1 MIQTATV
8 FIPAYGLFL
17 KKKKKQKQYLYQK
30 GKYSDSKIST
40 PKYTKSYGVV
50 A

>member
-1 MIQTATV
+1 MIQTAAV

-17 KKKKKQKQYLYQK
+17 KKKKKHYLYQK